1 MTHILAVD
9 DDPAILSL
17 IQRAL
22 EKDGVD
28 TTTVSDPQKVL
39 SLSLNTFDTIL
50 LDVMMPGI
58 DGLTL
63 CREIRSRTDC
73 PILFLTAKTMENDVI
88 AGLSEGADDYLTKPF
103 GIGELRARI
112 QAHLRRENREKT
124 HILSLGEIR
133 FDLSGK
139 TVKIRT
145 EQVPFTSGEYEICEF
160 LARNHRQVFSREKI
174 YETVFGYDAEGS
186 DSAVSEHIKNI
197 RAKFAVYGEEPIKT
211 VWGVGYKWD

>member
-1 MTHILAVD
+1 MTYILAVD

-22 EKDGVD
+22 EKDGFD

-39 SLSLNTFDTIL
+39 SLSLNTFDMIL

-63 CREIRSRTDC
+63 CHEIRSRTDC
-73 PILFLTAKTMENDVI
+73 PILLLTAKTMENDVI

-112 QAHLRRENREKT
+112 QAHLRREHREKT

-160 LARNHRQVFSREKI
+160 LARNHGQVFSREKI

>member
-139 TVKIRT
+139 TVKIKT

>member
-22 EKDGVD
+22 AKDGFD

-63 CREIRSRTDC
+63 CHEIRSRTDC
-73 PILFLTAKTMENDVI
+73 PIIFLTAKTMENDVI

-112 QAHLRRENREKT
+112 QAHLRREHREKT

-160 LARNHRQVFSREKI
+160 LAHNHGQVFSREKI

-211 VWGVGYKWD
+211 VWGVGYKWN

>member
-1 MTHILAVD
+1 MMHILAVD

-22 EKDGVD
+22 EKDGLD
-28 TTTVSDPQKVL
+28 ITTVSDSQKVL

-63 CREIRSRTDC
+63 CHEIRSRTDC

-112 QAHLRRENREKT
+112 QAHLRREHREKT

-160 LARNHRQVFSREKI
+160 LARNHGQVFSREKI

-186 DSAVSEHIKNI
+186 DNAVSEHIKNI

-211 VWGVGYKWD
+211 VWGVGYKWN

>member
-1 MTHILAVD
+1 MMHILAVD

-22 EKDGVD
+22 EKDGLD

-39 SLSLNTFDTIL
+39 SLSLNTFDMIL

-63 CREIRSRTDC
+63 CHEIRSRTDC
-73 PILFLTAKTMENDVI
+73 PILFLTAKAMENDVI

-112 QAHLRRENREKT
+112 QAHFRREHREKT

-160 LARNHRQVFSREKI
+160 LARNHGQVFSREKI
-174 YETVFGYDAEGS
+174 YEMVFGYDAEGS
-186 DSAVSEHIKNI
+186 DSTVSEHIKNI

>member
-22 EKDGVD
+22 AKDGFE
-28 TTTVSDPQKVL
+28 TTTISDPQKVL
-39 SLSLNTFDTIL
+39 LLPLNTFDAIL

-63 CREIRSRTDC
+63 CHEIRDRTDC

-88 AGLSEGADDYLTKPF
+88 AGLNEGADDYLTKPF
-103 GIGELRARI
+103 GIGELRARV
-112 QAHLRRENREKT
+112 QAHLRREHREKA
-124 HILSLGEIR
+124 HILSMGEIR

-139 TVKIRT
+139 AVKVGA
-145 EQVPFTSGEYEICEF
+145 EQIPFTSGEYEICEF
-160 LARNHRQVFSREKI
+160 LARNHGQVFSREKI

-186 DSAVSEHIKNI
+186 GSAVTEHIKNI

-211 VWGVGYKWD
+211 VWGVGYKWN